1 MWPQACVLRASKDYR
16 NGAVLS
22 KRKPE
27 GTWQGHS
34 ADHGF
39 GPGGQS
45 EGQKKKKKKE
55 RKKLAGGE
63 NKSSLTPCDPAV
75 LGAGLNGSLCSLWGV
90 ADPAGS
96 ELDSPALLHVCLSAG
111 RAWQPS
117 ALPCRLSRPDE
128 SLSSTTFSHKNI
140 FRKYFSVHWAIV
152 HTVFLYVIMV
162 IKYSKWTCR
171 K

>member
-1 MWPQACVLRASKDYR
+1 MALD
-16 NGAVLS
+16 
-22 KRKPE
+22 PE
-27 GTWQGHS
+27 GNQR
-34 ADHGF
+34 DR
-39 GPGGQS
+39 
-45 EGQKKKKKKE
+45 KKKKKKE

-140 FRKYFSVHWAIV
+140 FRKYFSVH
-152 HTVFLYVIMV
+152 
-162 IKYSKWTCR
+162 
-171 K
+171 